1 MEGRQA
7 LILSLICYKVESC
20 WFWKETKYY
29 LYSLLHALITTF
41 YFDHSQQSTNKLAN
55 LSEQSKMTHPQSRW
69 CVPKM
74 GLGFRMDT
82 KGRDWSEVLGWEQ
95 PLCASGTPDSWDH
108 SNKNTN
114 QYAKRSYHIES
125 CKHWF
130 CFLQHHCLMLS
141 NLHHHDI
148 HLAQLRIASKS
159 FSHKSGKLGSSND
172 SKDFSSTTASCQ
184 PEQLNRL

>member
-1 MEGRQA
+1 VVKTHCNCAKVLKIQAFQDCFSRYDYGCLDKEWREGKHEFCH
-7 LILSLICYKVESC
+7 SFCYKVESC

-29 LYSLLHALITTF
+29 LYSLLHTLITAL
-41 YFDHSQQSTNKLAN
+41 YFDHSQQWTNTLAN

-114 QYAKRSYHIES
+114 QYVKRSNHIES

-130 CFLQHHCLMLS
+130 CFLQHHCLVLS
-141 NLHHHDI
+141 NLYHHDI
-148 HLAQLRIASKS
+148 HLAQLRIAS
-159 FSHKSGKLGSSND
+159 
-172 SKDFSSTTASCQ
+172 
-184 PEQLNRL
+184 